1 MVGIAIASST
11 MPAARRVVLA
21 LLVLTSFAAPG
32 CGGRKLETGY
42 QYTPLGA
49 TPVQRRAY
57 YAGPFSPEARD
68 AMMSRDADAPAG
80 GAGGGGGLRGR

>member
-1 MVGIAIASST
+1 
-11 MPAARRVVLA
+11 MPAARRVPTFHALLA
-21 LLVLTSFAAPG
+21 LSLLLLPG
-32 CGGRKLETGY
+32 CGSRRLETGY

-68 AMMSRDADAPAG
+68 AMMSEDRE
-80 GAGGGGGLRGR
+80 GGGSTGPGSRRPGS

>member
-1 MVGIAIASST
+1 

-21 LLVLTSFAAPG
+21 LLVLTSIAAPG

-68 AMMSRDADAPAG
+68 ALMSRE
-80 GAGGGGGLRGR
+80 GAGDAIGNTGNRPMR